1 MSQVPRRG
9 LCRRMSTD
17 TNYQPLFAAAASGKP
32 GRTRPEKEA
41 GTIGWL
47 KLMRASRVLVP
58 LQARLAMESILAVLG
73 VRASA
78 HPEFL
83 CQTTQTCRTLRR
95 TLSFRGALLRKTS
108 QPIPWTNWS
117 EGCFKENQPR
127 TRTFAPPA
135 GSGFC
140 KSLRLNRCSR
150 ERYLLSHQAKR

>member
-47 KLMRASRVLVP
+47 KLMRASRVLEP

-73 VRASA
+73 VRAGA
-78 HPEFL
+78 HPDFL
-83 CQTTQTCRTLRR
+83 CQTTQTCRILPR
-95 TLSFRGALLRKTS
+95 TLSFRAARLSKTS
-108 QPIPWTNWS
+108 PHIRQAHCS
-117 EGCFKENQPR
+117 EDAFK
-127 TRTFAPPA
+127 
-135 GSGFC
+135 
-140 KSLRLNRCSR
+140 
-150 ERYLLSHQAKR
+150 